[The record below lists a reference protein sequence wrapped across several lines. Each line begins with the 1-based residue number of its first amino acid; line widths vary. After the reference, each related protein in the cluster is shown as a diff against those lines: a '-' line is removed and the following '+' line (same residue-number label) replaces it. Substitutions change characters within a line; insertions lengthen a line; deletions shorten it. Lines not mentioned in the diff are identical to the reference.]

1 MLEVKILK
9 PNPRPELEALR
20 VGSRNLCYNK
30 PFMIIH
36 CMIKFA
42 NHRSIGKKEPTD
54 LGSKD
59 SAALGLNKTEDKVG
73 NLSVVVKSFKLLQT
87 ISSCAKS
94 VPSSAKEK

>member
-30 PFMIIH
+30 AFMIIH

-59 SAALGLNKTEDKVG
+59 SAALGLKKTEDKVG